1 MIHFQDKVSFIWSIA
16 EILRGPYKPEDY
28 GKVVLPLAVL
38 RRFDCVLESTK
49 EEVLTSSEKFKHL
62 NEDARE
68 PILNRVNAVNFYKKM
83 KKSLGNKRNEIT
95 DEQIEEIV
103 RLYGDFKKGEYVK
116 IFDNEDFGY
125 QKITVERPLRLNFKI
140 DEERIARV
148 TEQKAFQNL
157 ATSKKKGEN
166 GLAEIEKG
174 KQTQAKIIEVL
185 QSLASEEVYKNREDI
200 TKMLKEVFKQAGL
213 TINTPVLKG
222 ILAGL
227 SEKDETADICMKNK
241 TEPEPDP
248 DLRDTENVPLRENI
262 YTY

>member
-49 EEVLTSSEKFKHL
+49 EEVLTSYEKFKHL

-103 RLYGDFKKGEYVK
+103 RLYGDFKEGDRHCCTYCK
-116 IFDNEDFGY
+116 ISFVN
-125 QKITVERPLRLNFKI
+125 ISTR
-140 DEERIARV
+140 
-148 TEQKAFQNL
+148 
-157 ATSKKKGEN
+157 S
-166 GLAEIEKG
+166 
-174 KQTQAKIIEVL
+174 EV
-185 QSLASEEVYKNREDI
+185 
-200 TKMLKEVFKQAGL
+200 
-213 TINTPVLKG
+213 
-222 ILAGL
+222 
-227 SEKDETADICMKNK
+227 
-241 TEPEPDP
+241 
-248 DLRDTENVPLRENI
+248 
-262 YTY
+262 